1 MSLASK
7 IRLVTADP
15 IFAGYAA
22 WSRVSPSSA
31 LSAYR
36 GHAARSGLDR
46 LYLVL
51 SFDCDTP
58 EDIEVA
64 WDVHQRLREFG
75 ICASYAVPG
84 ELLARGASVY
94 RRIAETGAE
103 FLNHGGRSHTYFD
116 TDLGRYRSNFFYD
129 QQSLDVLEADIVHGD
144 RLVTEVIGMKPE
156 GFRTPH
162 FGTFQRSEQL
172 LFLHRLLARLG
183 YRFSSSTT
191 PLAGL
196 RFGPAFT
203 KLGLMEFPVSG
214 QGDDPLSILD
224 SWGCFHAPDRV
235 LTPEDYRR
243 KALLLAQHL
252 DRSPGLLNFYADPC
266 HIAHEPIFFETM
278 RELAKLA
285 RPVQYRRLMELLS

>member
-1 MSLASK
+1 LSLASK
-7 IRLVTADP
+7 IRIVASDP
-15 IFAGYAA
+15 VFAGYAA
-22 WSRVSPSSA
+22 WSRFSPSSA
-31 LSAYR
+31 LAAYR
-36 GHAARSGLDR
+36 GHAVRSGLDR

-64 WDVHQRLREFG
+64 WDVHQRLRDFG

-84 ELLARGASVY
+84 ELLVQGESVY
-94 RRIAETGAE
+94 RRIAGTGAE

-116 TDLGRYRSNFFYD
+116 TAQGRYRSNFFYD
-129 QQSLDVLEADIVHGD
+129 QQSRDVLETDIVEGD
-144 RLVTEVIGMKPE
+144 RLVTQVIGRKPE

-162 FGTFQRSEQL
+162 FGTFQQREQL
-172 LFLHRLLARLG
+172 LFLYSVLTRLG

-196 RFGPAFT
+196 RFGPAFA

-235 LTPEDYRR
+235 MTAEDYRR
-243 KALLLAQHL
+243 KALMLAGHL
-252 DRSPGLLNFYADPC
+252 NGGPGILNFYADPC

-278 RELAKLA
+278 SELAKMA
-285 RPVQYRRLMELLS
+285 QPTRYRNLMERLS